1 MMKCTRVSSRR
12 IKNLGWAY
20 AAQPKQSHKRNPLSL
35 WHTRGSPAQSGTNQ
49 TIGLVE
55 VENSTPAAIEA
66 ASGVIG
72 VCSAANNNISPSG
85 YSQSVVVSAGFAI
98 GNGHLR
104 ISSGCIV
111 RLQAICG

>member
-12 IKNLGWAY
+12 PKNLGWAY

-55 VENSTPAAIEA
+55 VENSTPPAIEA
-66 ASGVIG
+66 AGGVIAG
-72 VCSAANNNISPSG
+72 LGAPNNKISSSG
-85 YSQSVVVSAGFAI
+85 SSQSLVFGPVSPI
-98 GNGHLR
+98 GKGHL
-104 ISSGCIV
+104 G
-111 RLQAICG
+111 